1 MLPENS
7 KLFFRSDNGN
17 KKLSRNETSDFR
29 NLIEISIDDFENE
42 KHYTIIRICADCF

>member
-1 MLPENS
+1 MEIKRLT
-7 KLFFRSDNGN
+7 
-17 KKLSRNETSDFR
+17 RNETSDFR